1 MHVFGLLGKPQD
13 PERTHTDMG
22 ENMQTPHRRDSNLG
36 PSCCEAI
43 VLTTALLCCPLLSRR
58 KWIDGWNL
66 CLQTDMLGRFL
77 FISNTLQS
85 LAGACLQIINK
96 THSIIIFFKSIRSL
110 LAPVSFWYYTGHCNP
125 FRLLVSRWSYEC
137 DHWDALTV
145 ITIKHAVYLLN
156 RTSYFCFSVL
166 FMVIIK
172 NAPADTLAEIHWL
185 LYSH

>member
-1 MHVFGLLGKPQD
+1 M
-13 PERTHTDMG
+13 
-22 ENMQTPHRRDSNLG
+22 
-36 PSCCEAI
+36 
-43 VLTTALLCCPLLSRR
+43 LTTAQLCCPLLSWR

-66 CLQTDMLGRFL
+66 CLQTDMLGHFL

-85 LAGACLQIINK
+85 LAGACLQITNK
-96 THSIIIFFKSIRSL
+96 THKIIIFFKRIRSL

-125 FRLLVSRWSYEC
+125 LRLLVSRWSYEC

-156 RTSYFCFSVL
+156 RTSYCFFSVL
-166 FMVIIK
+166 FMIIIK

-185 LYSH
+185 LYSHLVCNFGEQKHSSGFFIYLFIYFLRDYLSRFYWMAASLPF